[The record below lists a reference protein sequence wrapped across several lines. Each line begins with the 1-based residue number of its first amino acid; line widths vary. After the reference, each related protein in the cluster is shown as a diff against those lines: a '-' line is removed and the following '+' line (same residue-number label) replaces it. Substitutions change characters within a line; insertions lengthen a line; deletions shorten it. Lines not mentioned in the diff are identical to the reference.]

1 MGRFHNKCD
10 ETQRFPKQDPK
21 ALFVELSGYPTGLGQ
36 KVVQDLVPPIAG
48 LSKVFRLQR
57 VPDSFHRNRGRVD
70 RVVYPPSSVV
80 VPEVMVEVRFVYTE
94 SQFLNMG

>member
-1 MGRFHNKCD
+1 MARVHNKSD

-21 ALFVELSGYPTGLGQ
+21 ALFVELSGQSTSLIQ
-36 KVVQDLVPPIAG
+36 EFAQDFIATTSG
-48 LSKVFRLQR
+48 FGETLCLQR

-70 RVVYPPSSVV
+70 RIVYPPSSVV
-80 VPEVMVEVRFVYTE
+80 VPEVMVEVRFIDTE